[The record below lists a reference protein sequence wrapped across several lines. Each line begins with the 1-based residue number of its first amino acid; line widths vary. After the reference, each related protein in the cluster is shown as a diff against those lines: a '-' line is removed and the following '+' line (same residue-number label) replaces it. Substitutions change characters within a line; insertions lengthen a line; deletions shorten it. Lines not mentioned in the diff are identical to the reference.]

1 MNEDLLFK
9 IEYIFKNLL
18 KTMKRTKRFP
28 FTDRENLIIKQ
39 SVKLFGEDWTAIS
52 RRLPGRTPKQIHYR
66 YINYLKDGLISCPW
80 TVHEDEMLISM
91 YKSIGPKWSKMMK
104 NLPGRSGN
112 DIKNRWHKHLYK
124 STFRLSEN
132 SDNQTSK
139 DLINSDI
146 QTENKIFTEP
156 NNENQNQDLFNN
168 IQSNK
173 ILSNDT
179 LGNIKSLYLTKFQG
193 IPEPKIAST
202 YESNTLS
209 QQPNQLD
216 HNVNNMKN
224 QKIDQI
230 IGQNIWYKKT
240 TEKQIIKV
248 NNCNIWGIS
257 TTENEFKNFE
267 KNPTINSSI
276 FNHDFEMNEI
286 FEEFTS
292 QNFDFQWI

>member
-1 MNEDLLFK
+1 
-9 IEYIFKNLL
+9 
-18 KTMKRTKRFP
+18 MKRTKRFP

-52 RRLPGRTPKQIHYR
+52 RRLPGRTPKQIHDR

-80 TVHEDEMLISM
+80 TAHEDEMLISM

-173 ILSNDT
+173 ILGNDT
-179 LGNIKSLYLTKFQG
+179 IGNIKSLNIPKFQG

-202 YESNTLS
+202 YESQTLS

-230 IGQNIWYKKT
+230 IDQNIWYKKT
-240 TEKQIIKV
+240 TEKPIIKV
-248 NNCNIWGIS
+248 NNCNIWESSI
-257 TTENEFKNFE
+257 TENEFKNFE